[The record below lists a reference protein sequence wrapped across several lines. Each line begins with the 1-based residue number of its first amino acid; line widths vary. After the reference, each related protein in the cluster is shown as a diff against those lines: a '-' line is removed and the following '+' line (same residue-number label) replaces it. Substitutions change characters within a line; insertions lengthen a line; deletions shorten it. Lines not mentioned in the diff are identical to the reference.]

1 MHIGSDGDLGTQERV
16 NCLSLR
22 ELADW
27 SEHFRDGDGMW
38 WQGGEVL
45 LLENVRFH
53 KEEEKNDIEF
63 SKQLAKG
70 IDCFVN
76 DAFGTAHRAHAST
89 AGIADY
95 VSIRVAGFLL
105 EKELAYL
112 SSVIQRPKKPF
123 VAIVSSTTSSHLFLS
138 MEQWLSPTIVLELG
152 DHENCMH
159 CILHLELFFALF
171 CPFLPSS
178 GHCLFICNFLLHTRK
193 CVGLFFGKVGVYFGL
208 CYKHLDAPQ
217 GFLLIFSH

>member
-1 MHIGSDGDLGTQERV
+1 MHIGSDGHLGTQKGV

-123 VAIVSSTTSSHLFLS
+123 VAIVSSTTSSHLF
-138 MEQWLSPTIVLELG
+138 
-152 DHENCMH
+152 
-159 CILHLELFFALF
+159 
-171 CPFLPSS
+171 
-178 GHCLFICNFLLHTRK
+178 FIHGTMAVTNYSIR
-193 CVGLFFGKVGVYFGL
+193 VGR
-208 CYKHLDAPQ
+208 
-217 GFLLIFSH
+217 S

>member
-1 MHIGSDGDLGTQERV
+1 MHPGSSLLLAQFSVHIGSDGDLGTQERV

-22 ELADW
+22 ELADS
-27 SEHFRDGDGMW
+27 SEHFRDGGGMW

-123 VAIVSSTTSSHLFLS
+123 VAIVSSTTSSHLF
-138 MEQWLSPTIVLELG
+138 
-152 DHENCMH
+152 
-159 CILHLELFFALF
+159 
-171 CPFLPSS
+171 
-178 GHCLFICNFLLHTRK
+178 FIHGTMAVTNYSIR
-193 CVGLFFGKVGVYFGL
+193 VGR
-208 CYKHLDAPQ
+208 
-217 GFLLIFSH
+217 S

>member
-1 MHIGSDGDLGTQERV
+1 
-16 NCLSLR
+16 
-22 ELADW
+22 
-27 SEHFRDGDGMW
+27 MW

-123 VAIVSSTTSSHLFLS
+123 VAIVSTTTSSHLF
-138 MEQWLSPTIVLELG
+138 
-152 DHENCMH
+152 
-159 CILHLELFFALF
+159 
-171 CPFLPSS
+171 
-178 GHCLFICNFLLHTRK
+178 FINGTMAVTNYSIR
-193 CVGLFFGKVGVYFGL
+193 VGR
-208 CYKHLDAPQ
+208 
-217 GFLLIFSH
+217 S

>member
-1 MHIGSDGDLGTQERV
+1 MHVGSDGDLGTQERV

-123 VAIVSSTTSSHLFLS
+123 VAIVSSTTSSHLFFIHGTMAVTNYNS
-138 MEQWLSPTIVLELG
+138 IRVG
-152 DHENCMH
+152 DHENCTY
-159 CILHLELFFALF
+159 CILHLELFLALF
-171 CPFLPSS
+171 C
-178 GHCLFICNFLLHTRK
+178 LL
-193 CVGLFFGKVGVYFGL
+193 
-208 CYKHLDAPQ
+208 LDVAYLSAISCCIQ
-217 GFLLIFSH
+217 ENVLDSFW

>member
-171 CPFLPSS
+171 CLLLDIAYLSAISCCIQENVLDSFLAK
-178 GHCLFICNFLLHTRK
+178 LEYILAYATNILMLHK
-193 CVGLFFGKVGVYFGL
+193 
-208 CYKHLDAPQ
+208 
-217 GFLLIFSH
+217 GFS